1 MTFEQIR
8 AIIIVRMKEW
18 IGLPR
23 KDITYPND
31 QDGPFDPAGRTLW
44 ARLAHVPGLASSPE
58 IGNGPVVRSTG
69 LVIIQ
74 LFVPLDT
81 GDLTITRAADTLVS
95 HFQFYTAPD
104 AQFECFEASAA
115 VIGDEG
121 NGWWQVN
128 VSIPYRAY

>member
-1 MTFEQIR
+1 MTLEQIR
-8 AIIIVRMKEW
+8 DIIIVRMSEW

-31 QDGPFDPAGRTLW
+31 RDGPFDAKGRALW
-44 ARLAHVPGLASSPE
+44 ARFNHVPGLPSSPE
-58 IGNGPVVRSTG
+58 IGAGPVVRRTG
-69 LVIIQ
+69 LIIVQ

-81 GDLTITRAADTLVS
+81 GDLAITRAADTLVS

-115 VIGDEG
+115 VIGNEG

>member
-1 MTFEQIR
+1 MTLEQIR

-31 QDGPFDPAGRTLW
+31 QDGPFDPEGRTLW

-58 IGNGPVVRSTG
+58 IGAGPVVRRTG

-81 GDLTITRAADTLVS
+81 GDLAITRAADTLVT
-95 HFQFYTAPD
+95 HFQFYTAPE
-104 AQFECFEASAA
+104 AQFECLEASAA